1 MSHNKIKVGGQDQNA
16 SGEIDLN
23 LENLSD
29 VNVSTITDNHALTY
43 DAASSEWKNEAL
55 PFIARKTL
63 GYGYYTKA
71 ITFNTGST
79 QYDPAG
85 TFFRFLWRVSGANGI
100 YETSLITMRMLGS
113 STTAWRDTFE
123 FEETGKFLVIISLHK
138 DGGTGTGVFRFYD
151 ETNSVEV
158 GPKFYISLTN
168 NRQPVAL
175 CVLNVTSVNQQF
187 SLRLLSKT
195 GNYQIGDTR
204 EMEALSVVA
213 YKF

>member
-1 MSHNKIKVGGQDQNA
+1 MSHNRIKVGDQAPSSN
-16 SGEIDLN
+16 GEINLN

-29 VNVSTITDNHALTY
+29 VNVSTITNNHALIY
-43 DAASSEWKNEAL
+43 SSASSEWKNEAL
-55 PFIARKTL
+55 PFVAQKTL

-71 ITFNTGST
+71 INFNTGT
-79 QYDPAG
+79 AQLDPAG
-85 TFFRFLWRVSGANGI
+85 PFFRFLWRVVGANGI

-113 STTAWRDTFE
+113 STTSWRDTFE
-123 FEETGKFLVIISLHK
+123 FEETGKFLVMISLHK

-151 ETNSVEV
+151 ETNSTEV
-158 GPKFYISLTN
+158 GPKFFISNTN

-175 CVLNVTSVNQQF
+175 CVLNVTSVNQRF
-187 SLRLLSKT
+187 SLKLLSKT